1 MTTATLTFQPTQAPA
16 DDPFGG
22 LAFLGMYTVAEYH
35 ELIRTGTLTPDD
47 PIELLEGHLV
57 VKMARSHAHDFAIMV
72 LTSRFVRLAP
82 DGYVVRSQCAA
93 TYQDSEPEPDL
104 AIVRGEEKVYR
115 TKHPGPADTALLV
128 EVSATSL
135 TRDRVGKAR
144 IYARAGVPV
153 YWVVNVDD
161 KVIEVYTRPSGPG
174 DAPAFAARDEYPVG
188 TSVPVVLDGVTVG
201 TVAVADV
208 MA

>member
-57 VKMARSHAHDFAIMV
+57 VKMPRSPAHDSAIRI
-72 LTSRFVRLAP
+72 LSKRLYRMAP
-82 DGYVVRSQCAA
+82 DEYTISAQCAV
-93 TYQDSEPEPDL
+93 TYHDSEPEPDL
-104 AIVRGEEKVYR
+104 AVVRGPEGVYR
-115 TKHPGPADTALLV
+115 DRHPGPGDTALLV

-153 YWVVNVDD
+153 YWIVNVDVR
-161 KVIEVYTRPSGPG
+161 VIEVYTLPSGPG
-174 DAPAFAARDEYPVG
+174 DAPGYAQRDEYPVG
-188 TSVPVVLDGVTVG
+188 TVVPVVLDGVTVG
-201 TVAVADV
+201 TIVVADV